1 MKDFTFFAPT
11 RIFFGKGKIAELPA
25 QIKKIADK
33 VLLVYGGGSVKRSG
47 IYDTFTALLKKEGIA
62 WEELSGVEP
71 NPKIESVIAGA
82 ELCKKHKLKAVVA
95 LGGGSVI
102 DCCKGIAAG
111 VYHKGD
117 MWEMVDKNKVE
128 HALPLFTVLT
138 MAATGSEMNG
148 NAVISNMTLNEKK
161 AIKSELLKPVASVL
175 DPTYTYTVPR
185 FQTAS
190 GVVDIMSHIIECYFS
205 TVHCAAVQDGI
216 SEALLKVCIEYG
228 KAAVVTP
235 TDYTARA
242 NLMWASSLAI
252 NGLTS
257 CGTGNAWSCHAIEH
271 QLSAYYD
278 ITHGAGLA
286 VVTPAWFEHILS
298 EKTLDKFVSYGRN
311 VWGIKGGK
319 PFAVAKEA
327 IAKTREFFSS
337 LGLPET
343 LRGLGIDSSE
353 LFHEMAAKAVKEDL
367 ANAYV
372 PLTEDDVVAIYSACL

>member
-1 MKDFTFFAPT
+1 MRDFTFYAPT
-11 RIFFGKGKIAELPA
+11 RILFGKGKIAELPEH
-25 QIKKIADK
+25 IAAIGKK
-33 VLLVYGGGSVKRSG
+33 VLLATGGGSVKRTG
-47 IYDTFTALLKKEGIA
+47 IYGALTELLQSAGIE
-62 WEELSGVEP
+62 WVELDGIQP
-71 NPKIESVIAGA
+71 NPKITSVEEGVK
-82 ELCKKHKLKAVVA
+82 LCKQNKVKAIVA

-102 DCCKGIAAG
+102 DCCKAIAAG

-117 MWEMVDKNKVE
+117 LWEMVENNDITR
-128 HALPLFTVLT
+128 ALPLFTVLT

-148 NAVISNMTLNEKK
+148 NAVISNMALNEKK

-175 DPTYTYTVPR
+175 DPTYTFTVPR
-185 FQTAS
+185 FQTAA
-190 GVVDIMSHIIECYFS
+190 GVADIMSHILECYFS
-205 TVHCAAVQDGI
+205 DVHCAAVQDGI

-228 KAAVVTP
+228 RRAVVTP

-286 VVTPAWFEHILS
+286 VVTIAWFDHIKKK
-298 EKTLDKFVSYGRN
+298 KTLDKFVAYGKN
-311 VWGIKGGK
+311 VWGIKGEH

-343 LRGLGIDSSE
+343 LRGLGIHSSE
-353 LFHEMAAKAVKEDL
+353 YFHEMAKKAVKDDL
-367 ANAYV
+367 RHAFV
-372 PLTEDDVVAIYSACL
+372 PLDEEDVVAIYSASL